1 LLKIDVIQRNHWQ
14 EIMSF
19 LVKWRLMLTTLPVVG
34 AVVCLKVFVFDR
46 WLGFG
51 GVLEFSDLTFV
62 LTGGVFL
69 VGFMLAGTM
78 ADYKEAERLPGE
90 LVCALATIEETFEQ
104 AAANKPALDV
114 CELRNLVRDNA
125 DAIDAW
131 LHRRANF
138 EKVAT
143 ALDALARGAR
153 QVELAG
159 VPAPIGVRVINEI
172 HGLRR
177 SLVRMSVISRT
188 GFLATGYALLET
200 LTAIIIGLL
209 MIAKFRSLLAESMLV
224 ALITLIYVYMVRLIR
239 DIDDPFEYS
248 ADGVAGAAEVDL
260 EVLKDYRNRLAA
272 RSDSPAG

>member
-1 LLKIDVIQRNHWQ
+1 
-14 EIMSF
+14 MSYI
-19 LVKWRLMLTTLPVVG
+19 VKWRLMLTTLPVVF
-34 AVVCLKVFVFDR
+34 AVVVVKIFVFDR

-90 LVCALATIEETFEQ
+90 VVCALETIEETFNQ
-104 AAANKPALDV
+104 GAASKASLDPLAL
-114 CELRNLVRDNA
+114 RSLVRETA
-125 DAIDAW
+125 DAIDDW

-138 EKVAT
+138 DKVASR
-143 ALDALARGAR
+143 LDGLAEGAR
-153 QVELAG
+153 QLERAG
-159 VPAPIGVRVINEI
+159 AAPPIGVRAINEI

-177 SLVRMSVISRT
+177 SLIRMSVISRT

-200 LTAIIIGLL
+200 LTVIIVSLL

-224 ALITLIYVYMVRLIR
+224 ALITLIYVYMLRLIR

-248 ADGVAGAAEVDL
+248 ENGVAGAAEVDL
-260 EVLKDYRNRLAA
+260 EVLKDYRNRLATRVNEPKQSA
-272 RSDSPAG
+272 

>member
-1 LLKIDVIQRNHWQ
+1 
-14 EIMSF
+14 MSYV
-19 LVKWRLMLTTLPVVG
+19 VKWRLMLTTLPVVV
-34 AVVCLKVFVFDR
+34 AVLVLKIFIFDH

-90 LVCALATIEETFEQ
+90 VVCSLETIVETFDQ
-104 AAANKPALDV
+104 GVAGKPSLDYRALRGFV
-114 CELRNLVRDNA
+114 HETA

-131 LHRRANF
+131 LHRKSTF

-143 ALDALARGAR
+143 ALDGLAEGAHQLER
-153 QVELAG
+153 AG
-159 VPAPIGVRVINEI
+159 CAAPIGVRAINEI

-177 SLVRMSVISRT
+177 SLIRMSVISRT

-200 LTAIIIGLL
+200 LTVIILGLL
-209 MIAKFRSLLAESMLV
+209 MIAKFRSLLAESLLV
-224 ALITLIYVYMVRLIR
+224 ALIALIYVYMLRLIR
-239 DIDDPFEYS
+239 DIDDPFEYNE
-248 ADGVAGAAEVDL
+248 DGVAGAAEVDL
-260 EVLKDYRNRLAA
+260 EVLNDYRRRVAA
-272 RSDSPAG
+272 RVDETKQAE